1 MTDKAAPTRSSIS
14 NTPIPEWPAW
24 LDYARRP
31 GTDRNIQRFKCYL
44 NKSIL
49 RLSFIDHNHKTF
61 EIRMQSGAS
70 SF

>member
-1 MTDKAAPTRSSIS
+1 MDGRL
-14 NTPIPEWPAW
+14 N
-24 LDYARRP
+24 YARRP
-31 GTDRNIQRFKCYL
+31 GTDRNIQRFKRYI

-49 RLSFIDHNHKTF
+49 RLSFIDYDHKAF